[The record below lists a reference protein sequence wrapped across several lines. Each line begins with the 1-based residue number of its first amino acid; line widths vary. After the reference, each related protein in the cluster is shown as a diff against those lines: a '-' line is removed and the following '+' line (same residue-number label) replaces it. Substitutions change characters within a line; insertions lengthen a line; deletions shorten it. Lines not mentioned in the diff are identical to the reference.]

1 MTGTNLSAIV
11 PPIVAMI
18 SLAVWLAMVFYADA
32 HPAVRRQAP
41 AKPGPEPAMRAPADS
56 GGKLAARPGARRPDL
71 ARR

>member
-41 AKPGPEPAMRAPADS
+41 AKPGPEPAVRASADS
-56 GGKLAARPGARRPDL
+56 GGELAARPSVRRPDL

>member
-1 MTGTNLSAIV
+1 MTGTDLAAIV

-32 HPAVRRQAP
+32 HPAVRRRAP
-41 AKPGPEPAMRAPADS
+41 AKPGPGPAVRAPADS
-56 GGKLAARPGARRPDL
+56 GELAARPSARRPDL

>member
-1 MTGTNLSAIV
+1 MTGTDLATIV

-41 AKPGPEPAMRAPADS
+41 AKPGPEPAVPAPADS
-56 GGKLAARPGARRPDL
+56 GGELAARPSVQRPDL

>member
-1 MTGTNLSAIV
+1 MTGTDLTAIV

-32 HPAVRRQAP
+32 HPAVRLEAP
-41 AKPGPEPAMRAPADS
+41 AKPGPEPAVPAPADS
-56 GGKLAARPGARRPDL
+56 GGELAARPSARQPDL